1 LRIIV
6 YNYWLALCPRSFLIW
21 THLSLRVR
29 FIDFFNFSLNLTI
42 SSCYV
47 CMNAKVKLI
56 NFSLNT
62 TLSNVLFIC
71 LHSIFFYV
79 LLVSLH
85 WAFINFILVSLITAF
100 FYGLFIS
107 LHWALIYFLHFC
119 LNLTVR
125 LNNFINLSDWGLHD
139 WLDLW
144 STICIINLII
154 LGRWF

>member
-1 LRIIV
+1 MRIIV

-21 THLSLRVR
+21 THLNLRVR

-85 WAFINFILVSLITAF
+85 WA
-100 FYGLFIS
+100 
-107 LHWALIYFLHFC
+107 LIYFLHFC

-144 STICIINLII
+144 STICIINRII

>member
-21 THLSLRVR
+21 THLNLRVR

-107 LHWALIYFLHFC
+107 LHRTLIYFLPFC
-119 LNLTVR
+119 LNITIR
-125 LNNFINLSDWGLHD
+125 LEDFINLSDWGLHV